1 MRGSDLT
8 LGTVA
13 SVLRWFGAA
22 LMLALGVTGCGGG
35 GGGNEQPSL
44 VLRTPLIETS
54 FVARNPPPLASLEAD
69 ISGIA
74 VGTEVFVA
82 VSGGQDVLADAQLVR
97 LDVKG
102 LALTLPIRT
111 DLAAGTYNSSV
122 TVRLCRNA
130 SCNTTMADPV
140 TARLVV
146 NVRPNIELQP
156 LVTLSRT
163 GNEAAPITVVPLT
176 IPAAAGEVYITHETP
191 GLEAKLVGGALEI
204 RTEQQRSG
212 VWEFNLNLASPVS
225 GEYHARTTVRYTVL
239 APPGGELPLSVD
251 PPVLNV
257 QMSGGDSVTKRVRV
271 IPPTWL
277 SAPVQAILSEY
288 NQGLLSVKKV
298 DDFTFDV
305 TIHAPAI
312 PRGHG
317 DVQMTFKSGPHIG
330 ESATLVV
337 NYGVNPALTLERTP
351 ELKFDDTSTAES
363 LRWRSPVA
371 SFDGAQWRWTA
382 VSDKPW
388 LRPVRSTGLTG
399 VDELEIALDAQRFSD
414 NVSGEGTANLTLSID
429 KPGSLP
435 VTVVVPVVNRLP
447 AVKLVAPGAIVGERG
462 RLFVSGNRL
471 DSDIFRRGGIQVLG
485 ARVLTATAHRDRR
498 AHDSHVFELEVD
510 SAAPGTP
517 IDVRIAH
524 PVLTTRVLVPVLPQR
539 PAMAGRVVLP
549 DDLYSL
555 PSFSA
560 RHASW
565 YFTGKDHV
573 WRLHAG
579 PQGWTTSAVALAGV
593 IDVDPLADEAT
604 LRAVGSRW
612 VAHLDP
618 VTLGTTALF
627 TPAAALG
634 DVVTI
639 GAQRMARLKTLA
651 HHVDGTAYVTATLGA
666 ATSVHAI
673 DMGEAQA
680 TRTFRWAYASFLP
693 SDPGPIGLTRSADH
707 RRMAAHAWDSLSPFP
722 ISQINVQGS
731 FDMDRATFFG
741 GVPKPGRRLIG
752 TAGIGAL
759 AGLFDDGTVL
769 SATTATSLNALVPIT
784 HTAVGHALNADASRA
799 LVHAV
804 RRQGQGTSE
813 YASDALLLVVDL
825 SAGSRLAATV
835 PMTGPV
841 GCLLPRDATQPC
853 DPGAAVVFEPQGRAA
868 LVIGRQAAE
877 VVPLPE
883 AAVTAAGSGP
893 VPARARDSQV
903 MRAVVGR

>member
-1 MRGSDLT
+1 
-8 LGTVA
+8 
-13 SVLRWFGAA
+13 
-22 LMLALGVTGCGGG
+22 MLAFGVSGCGGG
-35 GGGNEQPSL
+35 GGTEQPSL

-54 FVARNPPPLASLEAD
+54 FVARNEPPSVSAEAD
-69 ISGIA
+69 ISGFA
-74 VGTEVFVA
+74 AGTEVFVA
-82 VSGGQDVLADAQLVR
+82 VIGGQDVLADARLAR

-102 LALTLPIRT
+102 LALTLLLRT
-111 DLAAGTYNSSV
+111 DLSPGTYNSSV
-122 TVRLCRNA
+122 TVRLCRDA
-130 SCNTTMADPV
+130 SCSATVAEPV

-146 NVRPNIELQP
+146 NVRPNIELQT
-156 LVTLSRT
+156 LVTLSRI
-163 GNEAAPITVVPLT
+163 GNEPAPTALLPIT
-176 IPAAAGEVYITHETP
+176 IPAAAGAVYIANETP

-204 RTEQQRSG
+204 RTEQQRAG
-212 VWEFNLNLASPVS
+212 VWEFNLDIASPVS
-225 GEYHARTTVRYTVL
+225 GEYRARTTVRYTVL
-239 APPGGELPLSVD
+239 APPGGELPLSLD

-257 QMSGGDSVTKRVRV
+257 QMSGGDSVTRRVRV

-312 PRGHG
+312 HVGHG

-330 ESATLVV
+330 ESQTLTV
-337 NYGVNPALTLERTP
+337 NYGVNPTVRLERAP
-351 ELKFDDTSTAES
+351 ELRFDDTATSES
-363 LRWRSPVA
+363 LQWSSQVT
-371 SFDGAQWRWTA
+371 SFDGARWRWTA

-388 LRPVRSTGLTG
+388 LRLVRSTGVTG
-399 VDELEIALDAQRFSD
+399 VDELAIALDAQRFSD
-414 NVSGEGTANLTLSID
+414 DVSGEGTAHLTLSID
-429 KPGSLP
+429 RPGSLP
-435 VTVVVPVVNRLP
+435 VTVVVPVVNRLT

-462 RLFVSGNRL
+462 RLFVSGLRL
-471 DSDIFRRGGIQVLG
+471 DSDLFKRGGIQVLG

-510 SAAPGTP
+510 SAVPGTP
-517 IDVRIAH
+517 IEVRIAR
-524 PVLTTRVLVPVLPQR
+524 PALTTRVQVPVLAQP
-539 PAMAGRVVLP
+539 PAMAGRVLLP

-565 YFTGKDHV
+565 YFTGKDRV

-579 PQGWTTSAVALAGV
+579 AQGWSASAVASAGV

-604 LRAVGSRW
+604 LRAVGPRW

-618 VTLGTTALF
+618 VTLATTALF

-639 GAQRMARLKTLA
+639 GTQRMARHKTLA

-666 ATSVHAI
+666 ATAVHAI

-707 RRMAAHAWDSLSPFP
+707 RRIAAHAWDSLSPFP

-731 FDMDRATFFG
+731 FDMDHATFFG
-741 GVPKPGRRLIG
+741 GAPRPGRRLIG
-752 TAGIGAL
+752 TAGIGAQ

-784 HTAVGHALNADASRA
+784 HTAVGYALNADASRA

-804 RRQGQGTSE
+804 RRQGQGSSE
-813 YASDALLLVVDL
+813 LASDALLLVVDL
-825 SAGSRLAATV
+825 SAGLRLAATV
-835 PMTGPV
+835 PMTGAV
-841 GCLLPRDATQPC
+841 GCLLPRDAMQPC

-883 AAVTAAGSGP
+883 TAVSAAGSGP
-893 VPARARDSQV
+893 STARAHRNPV